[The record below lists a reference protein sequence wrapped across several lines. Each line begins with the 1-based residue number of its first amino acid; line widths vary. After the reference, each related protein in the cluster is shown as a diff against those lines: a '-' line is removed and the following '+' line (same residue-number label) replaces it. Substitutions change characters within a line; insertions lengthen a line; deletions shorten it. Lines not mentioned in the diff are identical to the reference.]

1 MQDDELLGIV
11 LKVMTEA
18 FLADCVVLFQTFLFL
33 LLESAVVDYLEV
45 VRIDLIIFGLLE
57 VDELVDIR
65 HILQD

>member
-18 FLADCVVLFQTFLFL
+18 FLADSVILFQTLLFL
-33 LLESAVVDYLEV
+33 LLEGAVVDDLEV

>member
-11 LKVMTEA
+11 LKVMAEA
-18 FLADCVVLFQTFLFL
+18 FLADSVVLFQALLFL
-33 LLESAVVDYLEV
+33 LLEGAVVDDLEV